1 MENAVLCEACQ
12 KNAMNVVEDTDE
24 PTQPYQLCQQCHKRL
39 LNNSLRP
46 IEWYRLAVLHSPKQ
60 FLLHDDF
67 YGEDGQAFLSEGDVI
82 VTKEDKAPTL
92 QDVRQDLA
100 SLLDFSI
107 TRWFLEADV
116 IDALKQHDQQR
127 ILDSVQNRFDQTQ
140 HIEVKSRMLEITA
153 DVLGTSAAGWVREL
167 MIQTDKELLYPL
179 SWATA
184 SSLPEDEGLQHVL
197 EKLTSISEKELPT
210 DAFICLYRFRS
221 NKILDWMESACT
233 HFHVHWGRLAAL
245 SHPTWDRMK
254 TWLDKGR
261 PFSLIAL
268 ETMVHCAK
276 GNRPVL
282 VEQYSPKIL
291 HTDKS
296 EVVNTLD
303 DYLQKDGVP
312 RVKTT
317 VSTILNNKED
327 IFE

>member
-24 PTQPYQLCQQCHKRL
+24 PKQPYQLCQPCHKRL

-46 IEWYRLAVLHSPKQ
+46 IEWYHLAVLHSPKQ

-67 YGEDGQAFLSEGDVI
+67 YGEDGQAVLLEGDVI

-127 ILDSVQNRFDQTQ
+127 ILDSVQYRFDQTQ

-184 SSLPEDEGLQHVL
+184 SSLPENEGLQHVL

-268 ETMVHCAK
+268 ETMAHCAK

-296 EVVNTLD
+296 EVENTLN

-312 RVKTT
+312 RVKTN

>member
-24 PTQPYQLCQQCHKRL
+24 PKQPYQLCQQCHKRL

-127 ILDSVQNRFDQTQ
+127 ILDSVQNRFNETQ
-140 HIEVKSRMLEITA
+140 HIEVKSRMLEIAA

-210 DAFICLYRFRS
+210 DAFIYLYRFRS

-268 ETMVHCAK
+268 ETMAHCAK

-296 EVVNTLD
+296 EVENTLN

-312 RVKTT
+312 RVKTN